1 MSSSS
6 TPATSTESTQRR
18 QLATDLHA
26 LEEDDI
32 SSSGYMGA
40 VDFSVI
46 AARAASVSSSV
57 GIATQMAVWR
67 MDEERRARS
76 RIMHLMRHL
85 LSHLSSAELA
95 NEAQVQV
102 FTSISAVCL
111 TNGMLNLDM
120 NSLRQA
126 ALIAFKADRTVH
138 TIALA
143 LLALDEYIDRL
154 VAGTTPHAELQNV
167 VLKALPPQQLKQ

>member
-1 MSSSS
+1 
-6 TPATSTESTQRR
+6 
-18 QLATDLHA
+18 
-26 LEEDDI
+26 
-32 SSSGYMGA
+32 
-40 VDFSVI
+40 
-46 AARAASVSSSV
+46 
-57 GIATQMAVWR
+57 
-67 MDEERRARS
+67 
-76 RIMHLMRHL
+76 
-85 LSHLSSAELA
+85 LA